1 MKKGYFIVL
10 EGPDRS
16 GKSTQAA
23 LLKKHLESKNYQVT
37 ITREPGGTHLSE
49 QIRKILLDPKSNI
62 EPMTE
67 LFLYETSRIKHTLEK
82 IIPALKSKKVVIC
95 DRYTLSTVAYQGYG
109 RGLDLKTVKTLNTIA
124 TLGLKP
130 DLTIVFDIPDKIFAQ
145 RERLAQKV
153 FGPDRIESASAAF
166 RKRVNN
172 AYKILARQKGVTRID
187 GGSSVDEIHNE
198 ILTHVAKMLSKR

>member
-1 MKKGYFIVL
+1 MKKGLFIVL

-23 LLKKHLESKNYQVT
+23 LLKKWLEKYNCEVLV
-37 ITREPGGTHLSE
+37 TREPGGTHLSE

-82 IIPALKSKKVVIC
+82 IMPALKAGKVVIS
-95 DRYTLSTVAYQGYG
+95 DRYTLSTTAYQGYG
-109 RGLDLKTVKTLNTIA
+109 RRLDLKTVETLNRIA
-124 TLGLKP
+124 TMNLKP
-130 DLTIVFDIPDKIFAQ
+130 DLTIVMDIPDKVFAK

-153 FGPDRIESASAAF
+153 FGPDRIESASTAF
-166 RKRVNN
+166 RKRVNS
-172 AYKILARQKGVTRID
+172 AYKLLARKPGITRVD
-187 GGSSVDEIHNE
+187 GGRSIEEIQE
-198 ILTHVAKMLSKR
+198 DIRKHVEKLFNK